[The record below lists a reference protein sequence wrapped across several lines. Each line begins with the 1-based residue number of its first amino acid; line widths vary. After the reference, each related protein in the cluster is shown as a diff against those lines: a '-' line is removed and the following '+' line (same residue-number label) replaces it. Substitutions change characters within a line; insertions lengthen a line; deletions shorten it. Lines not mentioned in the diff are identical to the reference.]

1 MKKIYTALVFI
12 LLLGYQTYGQLES
25 GSIAPDFIATDINGV
40 DHNLYDLLDEGKI
53 VILDF
58 YATWCEPCWDLHN
71 QEVLKDIWN
80 EYGPDGTDEV
90 YVFSI
95 ETDLSTTSEELNGTG
110 NTLGDWVTGVPYPI
124 IDETEGN
131 FTENIGSIGE
141 TFNVSYYPTIYMIC
155 PARILSED
163 LWQNT
168 QSNFETLFNGGCP
181 APVGENNIQILEYNG
196 VEGAFCDEVSFVPVV
211 EFQNFGSQNIVS
223 ATAQLSMDGIVQEQ
237 VEYVGN
243 LGTFSI
249 DTIAFSP
256 ITVGPVDIDI
266 EITSVNGINDDIPEN
281 NIYNASIAAPNETD
295 LDSVT
300 VEIMTDFF
308 GSEIYWAIFDED
320 EQLVAEGGNL
330 AVGLDVTVEN
340 LGADNPPSDPSAY
353 PNDLEQL
360 YSTTVFLPSNGCYKF
375 VIADYFLDG
384 FCCGLLGDGFYRVVS
399 SDNGVLIDEPGDFIH
414 IAERPF
420 AKTGNGTSTT
430 NIIENQIKLSP
441 NPTSDKIT
449 IDLSGIDNPIES
461 LRVSSITGNVIYK
474 SQMRM
479 DKELIELDM
488 SLYENGIY
496 LLTLELEDKTVMI
509 NKIIKQE

>member
-163 LWQNT
+163 LWQN
-168 QSNFETLFNGGCP
+168 
-181 APVGENNIQILEYNG
+181 ILH
-196 VEGAFCDEVSFVPVV
+196 
-211 EFQNFGSQNIVS
+211 Q
-223 ATAQLSMDGIVQEQ
+223 
-237 VEYVGN
+237 
-243 LGTFSI
+243 
-249 DTIAFSP
+249 
-256 ITVGPVDIDI
+256 
-266 EITSVNGINDDIPEN
+266 
-281 NIYNASIAAPNETD
+281 
-295 LDSVT
+295 
-300 VEIMTDFF
+300 
-308 GSEIYWAIFDED
+308 
-320 EQLVAEGGNL
+320 
-330 AVGLDVTVEN
+330 
-340 LGADNPPSDPSAY
+340 
-353 PNDLEQL
+353 
-360 YSTTVFLPSNGCYKF
+360 
-375 VIADYFLDG
+375 
-384 FCCGLLGDGFYRVVS
+384 
-399 SDNGVLIDEPGDFIH
+399 
-414 IAERPF
+414 
-420 AKTGNGTSTT
+420 
-430 NIIENQIKLSP
+430 
-441 NPTSDKIT
+441 
-449 IDLSGIDNPIES
+449 
-461 LRVSSITGNVIYK
+461 
-474 SQMRM
+474 
-479 DKELIELDM
+479 KE
-488 SLYENGIY
+488 
-496 LLTLELEDKTVMI
+496 
-509 NKIIKQE
+509 KIIFRF